1 MLFAFIVP
9 VLPKNA
15 AETWAAIEPEMMA
28 TIQEHLDQEEIVDE
42 QEGPVEF
49 HGDVDVALEW

>member
-1 MLFAFIVP
+1 M
-9 VLPKNA
+9 LPKNP